1 MLALT
6 ARREALNYLG
16 GGGAAVN
23 DHIVV
28 CRWRSHHFASGAP
41 VSAKMSSELLEA
53 LNANAL
59 FMAQCVIAA
68 SIGGLEFCFPAL
80 FVDTF
85 NTFEVY
91 TSHRLYGAA
100 MIVNAIV
107 VFSMR
112 NCNDHRVKKEVVQAF
127 LFQFG
132 LHIIV
137 LLRPQVWG
145 FLTVFNKVNLLCSFA
160 LAAAYGYL
168 LMGNPKKMGA
178 QFSTQDKLS
187 REKQRGEML
196 ETDVKKLKAENEKL
210 QLQLDAQTKALA
222 ELKKRGK

>member
-1 MLALT
+1 MGSLAM
-6 ARREALNYLG
+6 ANE
-16 GGGAAVN
+16 
-23 DHIVV
+23 
-28 CRWRSHHFASGAP
+28 F
-41 VSAKMSSELLEA
+41 LET
-53 LNANAL
+53 LNANTL
-59 FMAQCVIAA
+59 FMGQCIIAA
-68 SIGGLEFCFPAL
+68 IIGGLEFCFPAL

-91 TSHRLYGAA
+91 TSHRLYGAT

-107 VFSMR
+107 VFAMR
-112 NCNDHRVKKEVVQAF
+112 NCQDHRAKKEIVQAF

-145 FLTVFNKVNLLCSFA
+145 FLTAFNKVNLLCSFG

-168 LMGNPKKMGA
+168 LMGDKRKISSG
-178 QFSTQDKLS
+178 FSTQDKLS

-196 ETDVKKLKAENEKL
+196 EADVKRLKSENEKL
-210 QLQLDAQTKALA
+210 QLQLDAQTKAVA
-222 ELKKRGK
+222 ELKK